1 MKMKP
6 ENGCSDPSRSIDT
19 YSLITTA
26 KDEED
31 YIERTI
37 QSVITQTRLPQKW
50 LIVSDGSTD
59 RTDEIAKEYESK
71 FDFIE
76 LMHVSKEH
84 KRNFAS
90 AIFAFNIGYEK
101 IKDQSYTFIGNLDA
115 DVSFDS
121 TFYERLIDRF
131 NGNMQLGLAGGTIY
145 EEYRGEYV
153 PRRYNQSRVVPG
165 ATQVFRRECFESIG
179 GYIPLPYGGADWVA
193 NLYAEMK
200 GWRVETFPDLI
211 VNHHRPTATA
221 GGILKGALRLGLL
234 DCSVGC
240 HPLMEIFRCIRFI
253 GVKPYMLYAFVRMM
267 GFGYGCLKREKRMVP
282 EEFTAYLRK
291 VHLRRLK
298 SII

>member
-6 ENGCSDPSRSIDT
+6 DSGCSDPSRSIDK
-19 YSLITTA
+19 YVLITTA
-26 KDEED
+26 KDEES

-37 QSVITQTRLPQKW
+37 HSVIAQTRLPEKW

-59 RTDEIAKEYESK
+59 RTDEIVKDYESK
-71 FDFIE
+71 AGFIE

-101 IKDQSYTFIGNLDA
+101 IKEEAYTFIGNLDA
-115 DVSFDS
+115 DVSFDT
-121 TFYERLIDRF
+121 TFFERLIDRF

-153 PRRYNQSRVVPG
+153 PRKYNQSTAVPG
-165 ATQVFRRECFESIG
+165 AVQLFRRECFESIG
-179 GYIPLPYGGADWVA
+179 GYIPMPYGGADWVA
-193 NLYAEMK
+193 NLYVEMK

-211 VNHHRPTATA
+211 VYHHRPTAAA
-221 GGILKGALRLGLL
+221 GGMLKGAFRLGLL

-240 HPLMEIFRCIRFI
+240 HPLMEIFRCVRFI
-253 GVKPYMLYAFVRMM
+253 GVKPYMFHALVRMM
-267 GFGYGCLKREKRMVP
+267 GFGYGCLKSEKRLVP
-282 EEFTAYLRK
+282 EELVAYLRK
-291 VHLRRLK
+291 KHLRRLK
-298 SII
+298 SIV